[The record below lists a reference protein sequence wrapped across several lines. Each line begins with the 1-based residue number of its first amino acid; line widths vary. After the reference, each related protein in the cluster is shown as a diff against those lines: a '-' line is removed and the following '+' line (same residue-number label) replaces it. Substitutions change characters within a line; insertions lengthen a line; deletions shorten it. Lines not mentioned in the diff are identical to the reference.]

1 LRRRLFR
8 SLALAALAAL
18 AFPGPAL
25 AHGFGQSYDLP
36 IPLWLYLF
44 GAGAAV
50 LVSFVPVSLI
60 AEERDAKSPL
70 SYPRFDL
77 FSVRPLRV
85 VLNNGAF
92 LFGVRLLSAALFS
105 LVILTGLFGEQD
117 AGLNL
122 APTFIWILWWVGFSF
137 FTAFVG
143 NLWPLVNPWKI
154 LFDWAEAAVRRLGLG
169 KGLQLGEPYPA
180 SWGVWPA
187 VVLYAAFVWVENV
200 FVGSATPVY
209 LAVLALNY
217 SVLTW
222 GGMVVYGKETW
233 LRGGEVFSVFFGL
246 LGRFAPTEV
255 RVKGAACRECSSDCS
270 SREWG
275 CVNCYECFA
284 GATLRDRELALRPP
298 AVGLARPERVA
309 PGGVFFVILVLA
321 GVSFDGLLETPF
333 WVWLQVVTGVPRTL
347 GLVVLPL
354 LFFAVYLLFVKLS
367 QVLGGGTGRLRGYA
381 AAYVFSLVPIAV
393 AYQVAH
399 YYTLLLVQGQ
409 AIVRHVSDPF
419 GWGWDLFG
427 TGGFMINAAVIGADA
442 VWYSQIALIVAGH
455 VVAVYL
461 AHVTALRLFENYRR
475 ALWSQV
481 PMLVLMVLYTVSSLW
496 ILSQPIAA

>member
-1 LRRRLFR
+1 MSRLFLA
-8 SLALAALAAL
+8 LALAALAVL

-50 LVSFVPVSLI
+50 LVSFVPISLI

-70 SYPRFDL
+70 SYPRFDV
-77 FSVRPLRV
+77 FRVRPLRV
-85 VLNNGAF
+85 VFNNGAF
-92 LFGVRLLSAALFS
+92 LFCVRLLSVALFF
-105 LVILTGLFGEQD
+105 LVLSTGLFGQQD

-122 APTFIWILWWVGFSF
+122 TPTFVWILWWVGFSF
-137 FTAFVG
+137 FVAFVG
-143 NLWPLVNPWKI
+143 NLWPLVNPWKV
-154 LFDWAEAAVRRLGLG
+154 LFEWAETVVRRLGLG

-187 VVLYAAFVWVENV
+187 AVLYTAFVWVENI

-209 LAVLALNY
+209 LAVLVLNY

-233 LRGGEVFSVFFGL
+233 LRNGEVFSVFFGL

-255 RVKGAACRECSSDCS
+255 RVKGESCRKHARDRSSDD
-270 SREWG
+270 RG
-275 CVNCYECFA
+275 CVDCYECFA
-284 GATLRDRELALRPP
+284 SAAPRDRELAVRPP

-321 GVSFDGLLETPF
+321 GVAFDGLLETPF
-333 WVWLQVVTGVPRTL
+333 WVWLQFVTGVPRTL
-347 GLVVLPL
+347 GLVALPL

-367 QVLGGGTGRLRGYA
+367 QVFGGGTGRLRIYA

-409 AIVRHVSDPF
+409 AIVRHISDPF

-427 TGGFMINAAVIGADA
+427 TSGFTINAAVVGADT

-481 PMLVLMVLYTVSSLW
+481 PMLALMVLYTVSSLW
-496 ILSQPIAA
+496 ILSQPIVG

>member
-1 LRRRLFR
+1 LRRRL
-8 SLALAALAAL
+8 SPALALTALAAL

-25 AHGFGQSYDLP
+25 AHGFGQSFDLP

-50 LVSFVPVSLI
+50 LVSFVPISLI

-70 SYPRFDL
+70 RYPRFDL
-77 FSVRPLRV
+77 FRVEPLRV

-92 LFGVRLLSAALFS
+92 LFGVRLLSVALFL

-122 APTFIWILWWVGFSF
+122 APTFVWILWWVGFSF
-137 FTAFVG
+137 FAAFVG

-154 LFDWAEAAVRRLGLG
+154 LFDWAEAVVRRLRLG
-169 KGLQLGEPYPA
+169 RGLQLGEPYPA

-233 LRGGEVFSVFFGL
+233 LRNGEVFSVFFGL

-255 RVKGAACRECSSDCS
+255 RVKGEYCLECSSGCS

-275 CVNCYECFA
+275 CVNCYECFS
-284 GATLRDRELALRPP
+284 GAAPRDRELAVRPP

-347 GLVVLPL
+347 GLVALPL

-427 TGGFMINAAVIGADA
+427 TGGFTINAAVIAADT

-475 ALWSQV
+475 ALWSQA

>member
-255 RVKGAACRECSSDCS
+255 RVKGAACRECSSVCL

-284 GATLRDRELALRPP
+284 GATLRDRELAVRPP

-347 GLVVLPL
+347 GLVALPL

-367 QVLGGGTGRLRGYA
+367 QFLGGGTGRLRGYA

-399 YYTLLLVQGQ
+399 YYTLLLIQGQ

-427 TGGFMINAAVIGADA
+427 TSGFTINAAVIGADT

>member
-1 LRRRLFR
+1 MW
-8 SLALAALAAL
+8 ALAA
-18 AFPGPAL
+18 PGPVL

-50 LVSFVPVSLI
+50 LVSFVPISLI
-60 AEERDAKSPL
+60 AQEGGAPAR
-70 SYPRFDL
+70 YPRFDL
-77 FSVRPLRV
+77 LRLKPLRAM
-85 VLNNGAF
+85 LNSAAF
-92 LFGVRLLSAALFS
+92 LFGVRLTSVALFS
-105 LVILTGLFGEQD
+105 LVILAGLLGEQD
-117 AGLNL
+117 AGLNI
-122 APTFIWILWWVGFSF
+122 APTFVWILWWVGFTF
-137 FTAFVG
+137 LTAFVG

-154 LFDWAEAAVRRLGLG
+154 LFGWAEAAVRRLGLG
-169 KGLQLGEPYPA
+169 KGLELGEPYPA

-233 LRGGEVFSVFFGL
+233 LRRGEVFSVFFGL
-246 LGRFAPTEV
+246 LARFAPTEV
-255 RVKGAACRECSSDCS
+255 RVKSGEPCRDCENNCL
-270 SREWG
+270 RDGG
-275 CVNCYECFA
+275 CVNCYGCFA
-284 GATLRDRELALRPP
+284 RAAPEDRELAVRPP
-298 AVGLARPERVA
+298 AVGLARPGRVA

-321 GVSFDGLLETPF
+321 GTSFDGLLETPF
-333 WVWLQVVTGVPRTL
+333 WVWLQIVTGVPRTL
-347 GLVVLPL
+347 GLLLLPL
-354 LFFAVYLLFVKLS
+354 LFFAVYLFFVKLS
-367 QVLGGGTGRLRGYA
+367 QLCGGGTRRLRRYA

-399 YYTLLLVQGQ
+399 YYTLLLIQGQ
-409 AIVRHVSDPF
+409 AIARHASDPF

-427 TGGFMINAAVIGADA
+427 TAGFTINAAVIGADT
-442 VWYSQIALIVAGH
+442 VWYSQVALIVAGH

-461 AHVTALRLFENYRR
+461 AHVAALRLFGDYRR
-475 ALWSQV
+475 ALWSQA
-481 PMLVLMVLYTVSSLW
+481 PMLALMVLYTVSSLW
-496 ILSQPIAA
+496 ILSQPIAGG